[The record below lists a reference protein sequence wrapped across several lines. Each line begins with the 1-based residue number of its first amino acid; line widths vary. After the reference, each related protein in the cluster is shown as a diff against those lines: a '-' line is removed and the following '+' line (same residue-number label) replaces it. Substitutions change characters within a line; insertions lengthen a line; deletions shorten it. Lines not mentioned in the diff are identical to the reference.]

1 MKHVSNP
8 RNFLFDLYG
17 TLVDIHTDE
26 ESAAFWNAVAALFE
40 LGDAQTIR
48 ARYLA
53 LCHAEKLP
61 EGGEFDLLKVF
72 ERLDE
77 EFGGK
82 REPEAIARA
91 FRAAS
96 MKKLRLFHGA
106 KEILR
111 GLRERGAGVY
121 LLSNAQACFTRYE
134 LEQLGILE
142 LFDGI
147 ILSSEVGWKKPCAK
161 FFEAALEMFSLS
173 PASCVYIGNDLH
185 DDIAGSHSVHM
196 RNVYLPTEQSG
207 KYAEN
212 IVPDLAVK
220 DHGELEKVLFEMTGE
235 IV

>member
-1 MKHVSNP
+1 MNNP

-17 TLVDIHTDE
+17 TLADIHTDE
-26 ESAAFWNAVAALFE
+26 ESAAFWDAVAALFGR
-40 LGDAQTIR
+40 GDAQTIR
-48 ARYLA
+48 ARYFA
-53 LCHAEKLP
+53 LCHDKELP
-61 EGGEFDLLKVF
+61 EGGESDLLKAF

-82 REPEAIARA
+82 SKPTEIARA

-96 MKKLRLFHGA
+96 MKKLRLFHGT
-106 KEILR
+106 KEMLR

-134 LEQLGILE
+134 LDELGISE
-142 LFDGI
+142 LFHGI
-147 ILSSEVGWKKPCAK
+147 VLSSEVGWKKPCAK
-161 FFEAALEMFSLS
+161 FFEAAFERFSLS

-196 RNVYLPTEQSG
+196 RNVYIPTEQSG

-212 IVPDLAVK
+212 VVPDLAVK
-220 DHGELEKVLFEMTGE
+220 DHGELKKVLFEMTGE
-235 IV
+235 MV